1 MAGFHVCQDGH
12 VVNAVPPLDINGTG
26 FTSDRFK
33 LALYSHASFLLQI
46 GANNGASVITV
57 EECDAESGG
66 TTRPIGFKYA
76 KEETALGDTLSAL
89 ANASSTGISTHASE
103 DNILYLLEI
112 DASELSNGFP
122 YVCVKGSDP
131 SASVLVSG
139 VAILSGARYAGEIT
153 PTAVT

>member
-57 EECDAESGG
+57 EECDDASGSHS
-66 TTRPIGFKYA
+66 TPIAFRYA

-89 ANASSTGISTHASE
+89 ANASSTGISTHASA
-103 DNILYLLEI
+103 DSIMYLIEI
-112 DASELSNGFP
+112 DASELSDGYP
-122 YVCVKGSDP
+122 YVCIKGSDP

-153 PTAVT
+153 PTAVS

>member
-12 VVNAVPPLDINGTG
+12 VVNAVPPVDINGTG

-33 LALYSHASFLLQI
+33 LGLYTHASFLLQI

-57 EECDAESGG
+57 EECDDASGSHS
-66 TTRPIGFKYA
+66 TAIAFKYA
-76 KEETALGDTLSAL
+76 KEETGSGDSLSAL
-89 ANASSTGISTHASE
+89 ADATSTGISTHASE
-103 DNILYLLEI
+103 DNIFYCIEV
-112 DASELSNGFP
+112 DASELSDGYP

-153 PTAVT
+153 PSAIV